1 MLLPLIRL
9 PPLSIVVGLLRQGQL
24 IIQLISL
31 CPRLPDYIAVWQST
45 MVEYRYPASSLD
57 FMREELSQFIYC

>member
-24 IIQLISL
+24 IIQLISF
-31 CPRLPDYIAVWQST
+31 CPRLPSYIAVWQST
-45 MVEYRYPASSLD
+45 L
-57 FMREELSQFIYC
+57 